1 MRDYVSIN
9 NYSGLGEI
17 AMSRGAIAAIAS
29 IAVKEVKGATM
40 FVRKGTHKK
49 KKGGRADT
57 SLGVL
62 FSLPSEA
69 QVVFTK
75 SGRVQI
81 KMDVSLS
88 HGQNVAEVCEKIQES
103 VATSVSLMCD
113 MVPFDVQVRVLSIV

>member
-17 AMSRGAIAAIAS
+17 AMSRGAISAIAS

-69 QVVFTK
+69 QV
-75 SGRVQI
+75 
-81 KMDVSLS
+81 DVSLT